1 MLRGELPGVR
11 ASPAEGHRTVT
22 GHSAVIAID
31 GPAASGKSTTALAVA
46 KELGAQHV
54 DSGALYRALT
64 VVYLGELLDP
74 ECHAPDQAQVLRA
87 AERRGLTLRPSGGSL
102 VPFLDGEDAEPL
114 LRSPA
119 VNGAVS
125 LVSSWPGIRRWV
137 NARLRDAAASC
148 AGPLVL
154 DGRDIGTVVFP
165 DAPVKVFLTASPE
178 VRARRRRLQRGEAVD
193 PAELASEAAALA
205 ARDRR
210 DSERPI
216 APLRPAGDA
225 VMLDTSDLEFA
236 DQVRAIVSLVR
247 RRLPQG

>member
-1 MLRGELPGVR
+1 MTDRPDRPDRPVR
-11 ASPAEGHRTVT
+11 PDRP
-22 GHSAVIAID
+22 AVIAID

-46 KELGAQHV
+46 KELGALHL

-64 VVYLGELLDP
+64 VVFLREFVDP
-74 ECHAPDQAQVLRA
+74 ECHPPDETQVLGA
-87 AERRGLTLRPSGGSL
+87 AERRGLTLRESGGSL
-102 VPFLDGEDAEPL
+102 VPYLDAVDAEPL

-125 LVSSWPGIRRWV
+125 MVSGWPAIRQWV
-137 NARLRDAAASC
+137 NARLREAAMTSP
-148 AGPLVL
+148 GLLVL

-178 VRARRRRLQRGEAVD
+178 VRARRRLLQRGGSVD
-193 PAELASEAAALA
+193 PAELAREAAELA
-205 ARDRR
+205 ERDRK

-216 APLRPAGDA
+216 APLRPARDA

-236 DQVRAIVSLVR
+236 DQVREIVSLVR
-247 RRLPQG
+247 QRLPRG